1 MFFDQLMFKNTIM
14 SKGQS
19 MEGRERDKRQ
29 GLPVLLASFINIRS
43 RYSLQLIY
51 KCLYLRYFLNLLNF
65 SGDVYGNSI
74 TVLQPRH
81 KKALFVILGSII
93 LHN

>member
-43 RYSLQLIY
+43 CYSLQLVY
-51 KCLYLRYFLNLLNF
+51 KCLYLRYLLNLLNF
-65 SGDVYGNSI
+65 TGDFYGNGI

-81 KKALFVILGSII
+81 KKTLFVILGSTYYIA
-93 LHN
+93 

>member
-1 MFFDQLMFKNTIM
+1 MLFDQLMFKNTIM

-43 RYSLQLIY
+43 CYSLQLLY
-51 KCLYLRYFLNLLNF
+51 KCLYLRYLLNLLNF
-65 SGDVYGNSI
+65 TGDVYGNSI

-81 KKALFVILGSII
+81 KKTLFVFLVNII